1 MRNTVIALVA
11 LMPALGFGQ
20 VVINPTG
27 GTGPTNGIR
36 LTLGNT
42 GQLQVLRNG
51 TGQLYNPNRTAAAT
65 TNSSMTNGI
74 FLAVGNTV
82 AGPQNFATVASAGVT
97 LQEWTPISNTFT
109 PQGSGG
115 TATTVLR
122 ATIGGRNYDLTVT
135 WLYTYPND
143 FVIVTHSLVVPAG
156 NASTVRLYH
165 VADAYLGGDDFGPS
179 FFSLG
184 PPALVG
190 GYRPASNIVE
200 AWRYRSGITWTGY
213 FAGFYAC
220 LFDAVDCPVGQV
232 NSVNAAG
239 TFTNYVEPTT
249 VDNSFGIMWNFGAM
263 PGTYTS
269 TNDLTF
275 YSFQPQLSKKFGA
288 TALTSGMSTTL
299 TFTIDNVPGALPQTN
314 LGFTD
319 TFPSGLVMA
328 NGTVTNSCGGSV
340 TTAANGVIA
349 AGSTS
354 VKLAAGGFAMGTSR
368 CTIVVNVTSSSAGA
382 YVNGENNISGL
393 SVLENQVTDQTL
405 SVVIGAPVVTLDP
418 PGTINSGN
426 ATAYR
431 VSGTC

>member
-1 MRNTVIALVA
+1 MRQSAFALLA
-11 LMPALGFGQ
+11 LIPALGFGQ

-27 GTGPTNGIR
+27 GSGSTDGIK
-36 LTLGNT
+36 LTIGTT

-51 TGQLYNPNRTAAAT
+51 TGQLYNPNLSAGAT
-65 TNSSMTNGI
+65 TSSSMTNGI

-82 AGPQNFATVASAGVT
+82 TGPQNFATLASTGVT

-122 ATIGGRNYDLTVT
+122 ATVAARNYDLSVT

-143 FVIVTHSLVVPAG
+143 FVIVTHSLLVPAG
-156 NASTVRLYH
+156 NTATVRLYH
-165 VADAYLGGDDFGPS
+165 VMDAFLGGDDFGPS

-200 AWRYRSGITWTGY
+200 AWRYRGGITWTGY

-220 LFDAVDCPVGQV
+220 LFDQVDCPVGQV

-263 PGTYTS
+263 PGTYGS
-269 TNDLTF
+269 QNDLTF
-275 YSFQPQLSKKFGA
+275 YSFQPQLSKRFGA

-299 TFTIDNVPGALPQTN
+299 DRKSTRL
-314 LGFTD
+314 
-319 TFPSGLVMA
+319 
-328 NGTVTNSCGGSV
+328 NSSHG
-340 TTAANGVIA
+340 
-349 AGSTS
+349 
-354 VKLAAGGFAMGTSR
+354 
-368 CTIVVNVTSSSAGA
+368 
-382 YVNGENNISGL
+382 
-393 SVLENQVTDQTL
+393 
-405 SVVIGAPVVTLDP
+405 
-418 PGTINSGN
+418 
-426 ATAYR
+426 
-431 VSGTC
+431 